1 MENPDTNLPEQANS
15 IDATPQKASGIS
27 KLAAIFK
34 LILFSLS
41 LLLFVMMSI
50 SQFVALFGYDRDY
63 WAKKR
68 LLHLPARIQTVKDT
82 GGATKYVSA
91 EPMFVSYW
99 YDTHS
104 KNPAGK
110 QYIGLLIYGI
120 SHYDGTQS
128 MYLKAEMMLNIFNKH
143 SLIHS
148 LDEEDRKALV
158 SRAGVE
164 IGEIHHNPDMVF
176 YDKLGNKKA
185 VLSPSNAE
193 LIIEQNHIEY
203 SIVYP
208 LSDSIMTEW
217 PDISYTAVG
226 FSPFTIQGLEPQIK
240 MGYIRPEHAR
250 FQRGLTKRIVRVS
263 RRLRR

>member
-15 IDATPQKASGIS
+15 IDTTSQKPSGIRKFS
-27 KLAAIFK
+27 TIIK
-34 LILFSLS
+34 LIVVSLP
-41 LLLFVMMSI
+41 LLLFVMI
-50 SQFVALFGYDRDY
+50 QIVRFAAIVGDDGKY
-63 WAKKR
+63 WNKKR
-68 LLHLPARIQTVKDT
+68 LLHLPARINTVKYT

-91 EPMFVSYW
+91 KPMFVSFW
-99 YDTHS
+99 YDTNR
-104 KNPAGK
+104 KKPANE
-110 QYIGLLIYGI
+110 QYIGLLVYGV

-128 MYLKAEMMLNIFNKH
+128 MYLKIEMQINISNKH

-164 IGEIHHNPDMVF
+164 IGDIHHNPDMVF

-240 MGYIRPEHAR
+240 MGYIRPAHAR